1 MSRKLYFGLLT
12 VILAIFMPVHLSF
25 GRNPPPA
32 AEGMETRLAW
42 IERTGQSQAWGVMIL
57 MGSVLLLVA
66 AYHIS
71 NRRLA
76 IRSTGP
82 SATS

>member
-1 MSRKLYFGLLT
+1 MSRKLYFGLLA
-12 VILAIFMPVHLSF
+12 VIMAIFLPVQMSL
-25 GRNPPPA
+25 GRNPPPV
-32 AEGMETRLAW
+32 AEGMEARLAW
-42 IERTGQSQAWGVMIL
+42 IEQTGQNQAWGVMIL

-71 NRRLA
+71 NRRLV

-82 SATS
+82 SSAS